1 MHRLARG
8 RVVGVL
14 SGGDEI
20 VVPTLFAVEVAASLA
35 RIGVPLSAIRSYVD
49 RLLDGARV
57 IPLGPRAARQAR
69 ETAMRWK
76 LRAAGGRRMHGHRT
90 IGWRGEER
98 PNHSVPWRWRIAVST
113 DLWIAYVGPFCVAPA
128 PKVHVSGSPPRRNVA
143 AFTRRQTTGAQL
155 VAAVRRAI

>member
-35 RIGVPLSAIRSYVD
+35 RIGVRLSAIRSYVD

-76 LRAAGGRRMHGHRT
+76 LRAADAIYVWVAERENLPLCSLDRELGRRAAGACT
-90 IGWRGEER
+90 VIG
-98 PNHSVPWRWRIAVST
+98 P
-113 DLWIAYVGPFCVAPA
+113 
-128 PKVHVSGSPPRRNVA
+128 
-143 AFTRRQTTGAQL
+143 
-155 VAAVRRAI
+155 